1 MATSGS
7 KEAGL
12 RSVGDPLERHT
23 FSGYS
28 RHFWS
33 AKIPRSQH
41 NELVWVNHWYTPEDL
56 RSSAPAQRHKFLA
69 QPQLNLST
77 LPTHWTRQ
85 NEAPLRLFSRS
96 HEERRIQSSHPSSRC
111 EEWSTLRQMLP
122 SKGHCNRHL
131 PPKWGT
137 GTSTPPTWEQKV
149 PKRFPVINSPM
160 TK

>member
-1 MATSGS
+1 MATSGQ
-7 KEAGL
+7 EAGL
-12 RSVGDPLERHT
+12 GSVGDPLERHT

-33 AKIPRSQH
+33 AKIPCSQH
-41 NELVWVNHWYTPEDL
+41 NELVWVNHWYTPDDL

-77 LPTHWTRQ
+77 LPTHWVRQ
-85 NEAPLRLFSRS
+85 NEAPLQLFSRS
-96 HEERRIQSSHPSSRC
+96 REERRIQSSHPSSHC

-137 GTSTPPTWEQKV
+137 GPSSPSTWGQRV